1 MISMHDPPYSPDLT
15 PSDYFLFPWMKNFLK
30 KKRLANVEEVKQK
43 TTKALKVIKIYE
55 FKNCSE
61 Q

>member
-1 MISMHDPPYSPDLT
+1 MPHPPYSPDL
-15 PSDYFLFPWMKNFLK
+15 SLRDSFLFPWMKNFLK

>member
-30 KKRLANVEEVKQK
+30 GKHFAHVEELKQK
-43 TTKALKVIKIYE
+43 TAEALKGIE
-55 FKNCSE
+55 N
-61 Q
+61 